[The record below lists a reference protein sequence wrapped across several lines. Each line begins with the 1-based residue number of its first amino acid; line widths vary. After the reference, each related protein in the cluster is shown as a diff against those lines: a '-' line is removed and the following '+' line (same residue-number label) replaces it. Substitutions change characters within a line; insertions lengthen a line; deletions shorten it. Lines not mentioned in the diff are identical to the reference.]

1 MGKSS
6 ISLSIVCAFFV
17 LSVLWKPA
25 LSDDKCS
32 IGCKGTPSGAS
43 FLAGHKYN
51 YAVEGVVSI
60 YLSGADKQETSVK
73 LLGQVSV
80 SALGNCAHVLK
91 VNNLVISGPGGK
103 KYSKPPGL
111 DKPVRFTLQD
121 GHVGADLCTEEGD
134 TRRSLNIKR
143 AVISL
148 LQTGTKSGTEVD
160 IFGACPTDASSSQ
173 EGGATLVHR
182 VRDLGRCGHREH
194 GRNDLITAVYNPQAE
209 IKNTQ
214 VLQSTLNVESK
225 VTNGVPEKVS
235 ATEDHLYKPFSVGE
249 NGVRSKVHTK
259 LTLTGQAAGAD
270 AGKFTSPRSIIFENP
285 HGVAADH
292 SSLQSAVAAVKETAK
307 AVAHEAGSHSAGDFA
322 QLVRILR
329 VTSKDDL
336 TKAYQQVKGN
346 KLEKRVFLDG
356 LVRAGSG
363 DSIEVSVGLLK
374 GGELSD
380 LESKVVF
387 LSLGNARHVSN
398 DAIKAATALL
408 DDPKAPKE
416 VYLGV
421 GALASAYCRSH
432 NCHDGKSE
440 GIVALSQKL
449 GSKLNCKAKGKV
461 HEDYVVAALKGIR
474 NIRHLEDS
482 IIEKVVHCAADNAVK
497 ARVRVA
503 ALEAFRADPCSAKVK
518 KAALDLLK
526 NRQLDSEIRIKAY
539 LAVID
544 CPCGKSANEIKTLLD
559 SEPVHQV
566 GRFITTSL
574 RHIRASTS
582 ADRAPQRQHYGLIR
596 TPSKFNVDDR
606 KYSFYREASYN
617 VDALGVGGS
626 VEQTVIYSQ
635 DSFLPRSASLNL
647 TAEVFGHNFNVLE
660 VGGRQGNLDRVVE
673 HFLGPKSFLRT
684 EEPQELYN
692 SLVKKFKEAEQKVE
706 GKIRGRRSV
715 KTDIDNFDKH
725 IKAEAAPFDNELD
738 MDIYVKLFGTDAIF
752 LSLGDDKGFNYNDVL
767 DAILKYVDT
776 GINQAK
782 HFQQEIRAHLL
793 FLDAEL
799 AYATSTGLPLKL
811 KLIGAATG
819 RFEVATSVDIRQ
831 IIKDPKNAK
840 FDVKLI
846 PSTDIEVSGLF
857 LVDADA
863 VATGIKVVTN
873 LHSSTGGHVIVKIL
887 ENGQGFDLQIGLPI
901 EKQEIVTAS
910 NDLVIVTAEKG
921 QKAESVSVKTD
932 VDKKEYSGCFDQ
944 LAGMLG
950 LTLCGE
956 VSVPFSLS
964 GQGAQQSLQK
974 FISHYPLNGATKLK
988 LLLEKNDLRGYHIK
1002 GVVRTQPN
1010 KNSFELLFEAEGS
1023 KNRKT
1028 ALTGEFV
1035 NTDQE
1040 KSVALALES
1049 PIKNL
1054 QGQIALLTKPTEY
1067 VCVIKAKMDAEEYF
1081 ARAGFNVQGNDQHK
1095 VFKPTLEYLMPG
1107 GGEKKSLKIDGQV
1120 IRDVNG
1126 PTTKYSLQGIKINL
1140 PNSEVVDINGHVGI
1154 AGHNV
1159 EGDIKAKKGE
1169 HNLLVSGSYKDHDV
1183 KAEFRNTLNPYL
1195 NFKVNGHAENQKGNI
1210 RTDIDL
1216 HYSGDLKDPQN
1227 RVTINQLLK
1236 YHKNSPED
1244 FGLITKNKFH
1254 IYALPLVAKLDAEA
1268 DPKKFDLD
1276 VEGQYV
1282 DKKGEF
1288 DLEARRHIK
1297 KPGDYS
1303 VKVVSSFDKKGFE
1316 AFAKRDIVSADKSN
1330 LENYLVLKGVG
1341 KYELSGVV
1349 LHKTKPND
1357 INVGAVGHLK
1367 LNGGGKNED
1376 IKFDFGAIE
1385 NNNLYSSHVKISRSK
1400 ADLLDFLLKVNRGA
1414 NPNGQVKLVLK
1425 DAVAANGQFKV
1436 TDADGKGNGALIVD
1450 FKTAQRKIKGD
1461 FKFLIKD
1468 PVYNAEADLFLN
1480 FEKDNADKIRFTTN
1494 TKRTEKLFDSKN
1506 KLDYAGKKFEL
1517 NVHKDGVV
1525 EVDKDGKLAAT
1536 VEVVLPTERVL
1547 SLKVNRDF
1555 VAKANTLNG
1564 HAEVVLSDAVK
1575 RGGAASTLTYKGK
1588 LADSNIEKRHFNYEG
1603 VVVIKLKDGKNLE
1616 NNFFVKNTPQG
1627 ENKLKYEFK
1636 TEVTG
1641 SLIPKPAAIAASVD
1655 YTDPDVAV
1663 LDGQEK
1669 YRLKANYGSDFG
1681 FESET
1686 SEENRILN
1694 DKGDKKMQKDNT
1706 IQIRL
1711 PFEKAHD
1718 IKVVTHTFYLL
1729 PENKDGFEF
1738 SVSHAV
1744 QVNADSYKVDASGK
1758 YGAKSGHGKIKV
1770 VAPHVDPI
1778 SADGSYTL
1786 DVEGA
1791 KKTGS
1796 VELKSTYGKGKTATI
1811 AATATSAGQEY
1822 TLNVKGNAPQ
1832 SEKLKKIE
1840 VNIVTKTPSVDS
1852 FSNSVIVDA
1861 DGRVYKS
1868 DVALVYS
1875 KAHPFIDLKYSSPSS
1890 NKPMRLYLKGNALSS
1905 NQGKIDVKIENVKDL
1920 SLDATS
1926 EGTITKDN
1934 VVLKL
1939 AANSEKLG
1947 LKNYKVDISSKDAG
1961 SGKRLEFHATND
1973 GKNVF
1978 SGSTSY
1984 ISKQEG
1990 PKTIIEGSGSV
2001 KVKEDQKSA
2010 TFKYIRTLLT
2020 EGSEQGVETF
2030 MNVGIGDRSYV
2041 AESRVTNLEYKTS
2054 YVYCEE
2060 KKQCAHAE
2068 LNSKV
2073 SMPKQGVLEHS
2084 VNVGLDLRKLGFSPE
2099 FGLQAKGEVSQQRP
2113 PRYTVDLHVFKDE
2126 KKYHLHAHNTPEHG
2140 KLQNGITITLP
2151 QRVLAYDMLLT
2162 YPTQGTPFPIKAD
2175 VTLNLDKNKPQLKS
2189 AFRMLIDHH
2198 GSEKGHNAVAEFGFS
2213 HPKLGKEAVI
2223 KFNGGV
2229 QRPTENEIKI
2239 ESAASITHPTI
2250 GGEKAS
2256 KFLFE
2261 ASPVRVKLDASAL
2274 GHSVVQLEGSQT
2286 LKDQEQQAELK
2297 VAVLNSKPVLLRAAA
2312 KEYKHFEIT
2321 TSYSEDPQRKL
2332 SVVANLD
2339 PEKRVEV
2346 SADIILAAEKKNII
2360 HGALFLQDNLVKSDY
2375 GLSKDNFNYFV
2386 NALKNDVET
2395 LKTRVEGLGEQTSQ
2409 EFKKTMSKVEPSIKQ
2424 LEESYVEE
2432 IKKLTTELS
2441 DDKVLKEI
2449 SVVLHDIVQFV
2460 ATTVKEIID
2469 VTKPIVDKIQQTISE
2484 ACKKITEL
2492 YEKQLQGQLK
2502 QFYTNVAAVVKEA
2515 VEGVIDLV
2523 AHFAAVVQDFFDKH
2537 KPELQELTNTIA
2549 EIFKDL
2555 TKLIVAQLKE
2565 VRSSTAQFL
2574 GDLYQ
2579 QIKEMPILGMI
2590 QEKIKELAVPEQF
2603 LAILGEAHQ
2612 AIRVVLPTEEAK
2624 VLSDTIAA
2632 YVQKKLRQEKVDDAV
2647 ELRKI
2652 YEKFAV
2658 ALTSVIQFVKAQL
2671 NQVGVPNLVNFNVLP
2686 LVSGP
2691 GQSLPAYGRVPGFS
2705 VVNHLIHG
2713 DLPNPLAYLRAYRPR
2728 SINPLDEIPNKLR
2741 AVVVNGQHIFTF
2753 DGRHLT
2759 FPGTCRYVL
2768 AHDHVDR
2775 NFTAVIQLQAGAP
2788 KAVLLEDKSGTT
2800 VELRENGQV
2809 AVNGAAHG
2817 YPVIEKDIFAFRTPA
2832 GLLGIGTTYGFMAF
2846 CTSKLTVCYFEA
2858 SGFYLGK
2865 LRGLLGD
2872 GNNEPFDDF
2881 RLPNGKIVS
2890 SEAEFGNAYKL
2901 SGSCAAVKTPEHAHA
2916 HGALPPAC
2924 EKVFGSTSPLR
2935 PLALLLDVA
2944 PFKQACVHAV
2954 ASNAANAQQEACD
2967 LAKGYTA
2974 LAVTGLL
2981 PAVLPS
2987 VCVQCT
2993 DADKPREIGESYKF
3007 TLPAKQADVVVAV
3020 DTTKANEKNYKE
3032 LVVPLVSQLVDTL
3045 KSKKIDDIKVYLI
3058 GRTSKMPY
3066 PIVYDADNKL
3076 KGAKIV
3082 FDDESRYRDIPTIN
3096 TDCEKLNSAQKTL
3109 AAIANE
3115 LRIRLGLTNIDAS
3128 TNSPLDF
3135 PLRPGAVK
3143 HFIFAFG
3150 EPCKRHLF
3158 VTEFLRGL
3166 TANFISKQNAISA
3179 TVITATPDIKIG
3191 GGKNAAE
3198 IIGFDSES
3206 VLLIGDKKRSK
3217 DATLR
3222 SSLELSREDACIE
3235 TALAMDDG
3243 LVLSASNYLA
3253 LPAPQQKQF
3262 LHAAATAA
3270 ADAMLRESLV
3280 QDCTCSY
3287 VNPFVARSVC
3297 VNEERKEAARRRK

>member
-336 TKAYQQVKGN
+336 NKAYQQVKGN

-482 IIEKVVHCAADNAVK
+482 IIEKVVHCATDNAVK

-684 EEPQELYN
+684 EEPQELYK

-1254 IYALPLVAKLDAEA
+1254 IYALPLIAKLDAEA

-1400 ADLLDFLLKVNRGA
+1400 ADLLDFLLRYNRGPT
-1414 NPNGQVKLVLK
+1414 PNGQVKLVLK

-1575 RGGAASTLTYKGK
+1575 RGGPASTLTYKGK

-1641 SLIPKPAAIAASVD
+1641 SLIPKPPASAASLG
-1655 YTDPDVAV
+1655 T
-1663 LDGQEK
+1663 
-1669 YRLKANYGSDFG
+1669 DFG

-2386 NALKNDVET
+2386 NALKNDVDT

-2537 KPELQELTNTIA
+2537 KPELQELTNT
-2549 EIFKDL
+2549 
-2555 TKLIVAQLKE
+2555 
-2565 VRSSTAQFL
+2565 
-2574 GDLYQ
+2574 
-2579 QIKEMPILGMI
+2579 
-2590 QEKIKELAVPEQF
+2590 
-2603 LAILGEAHQ
+2603 
-2612 AIRVVLPTEEAK
+2612 
-2624 VLSDTIAA
+2624 
-2632 YVQKKLRQEKVDDAV
+2632 
-2647 ELRKI
+2647 
-2652 YEKFAV
+2652 
-2658 ALTSVIQFVKAQL
+2658 
-2671 NQVGVPNLVNFNVLP
+2671 
-2686 LVSGP
+2686 
-2691 GQSLPAYGRVPGFS
+2691 
-2705 VVNHLIHG
+2705 
-2713 DLPNPLAYLRAYRPR
+2713 
-2728 SINPLDEIPNKLR
+2728 
-2741 AVVVNGQHIFTF
+2741 
-2753 DGRHLT
+2753 
-2759 FPGTCRYVL
+2759 
-2768 AHDHVDR
+2768 
-2775 NFTAVIQLQAGAP
+2775 
-2788 KAVLLEDKSGTT
+2788 
-2800 VELRENGQV
+2800 V

-2935 PLALLLDVA
+2935 PLALLLDHS
-2944 PFKQACVHAV
+2944 PYRQACVHAV

-3082 FDDESRYRDIPTIN
+3082 FDDESRYREIPTIT

-3235 TALAMDDG
+3235 TALALDDG

-3253 LPAPQQKQF
+3253 LPAAQQKQF
-3262 LHAAATAA
+3262 LPAAAAAAA